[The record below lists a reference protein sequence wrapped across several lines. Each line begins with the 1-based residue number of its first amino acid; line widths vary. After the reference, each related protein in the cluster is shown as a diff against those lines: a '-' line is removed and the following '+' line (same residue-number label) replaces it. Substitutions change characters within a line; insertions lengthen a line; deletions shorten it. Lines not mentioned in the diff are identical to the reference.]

1 MIVMT
6 FELSSDQ
13 RPDGSLTVRSPPYAS
28 NESDTP
34 GLAQSKTQNK
44 KKTRKKAKIEHDVI
58 N

>member
-1 MIVMT
+1 MIDMT

-28 NESDTP
+28 NESNTP

-44 KKTRKKAKIEHDVI
+44 KKRGKRQTL
-58 N
+58 NMTS